1 MSRLL
6 KWLFLL
12 IKEKIMKIILLLF
25 LHLSLVQVSHAF
37 MQPEAKDLL
46 HLKYGQADQNQLD
59 LFLPASYTQHTA
71 VIILL
76 HGGAWMMG
84 GNEYTDKTA
93 KDLRNRG
100 FIVANVDY
108 RYVSE
113 NIKGKDLLSDI
124 NQALSFIQRKSPEY
138 HFRSN
143 GYHLAGISAG
153 AHLALL
159 YGYTSNK
166 NIRSITALCPPVRL
180 DDPETMKALQKNNLL
195 KNVELLAGAQYIP
208 NQKINKKFTWVSP
221 YSHVKAIPTLLF
233 HGDKDELVPDNQ
245 SKFLFKLLT
254 DKGLI
259 AKFVPMIG
267 KGHDCGMNQPDSE
280 KIVLDEIEHWVKK
293 FN

>member
-1 MSRLL
+1 M
-6 KWLFLL
+6 
-12 IKEKIMKIILLLF
+12 MKIILMLLLNLSF
-25 LHLSLVQVSHAF
+25 LQVSQAF
-37 MQPEAKDLL
+37 KQPDAKDLL
-46 HLKYGQADQNQLD
+46 HLKYGSAAQNQLD
-59 LFLPASYTQHTA
+59 LFLPATYNKNTA
-71 VIILL
+71 VVILL

-113 NIKGKDLLSDI
+113 NVNGKDLLSDI
-124 NQALSFIQRKSPEY
+124 DQALTFIQRKSVEY
-138 HFRSN
+138 HFRSK

-166 NIRSITALCPPVRL
+166 DIRSITALCPPVRL
-180 DDPETMKALQKNNLL
+180 DDPETMKALQKNNLV
-195 KNVELLAGAQYIP
+195 KNVELLAGAKYIP
-208 NQKINKKFTWVSP
+208 DQKISIKFTEVSP
-221 YSHVKAIPTLLF
+221 YKYVKAIPTLLF

-245 SKFLFKLLT
+245 SKFLFRLLT
-254 DKGLI
+254 DKKLI
-259 AKFVPMIG
+259 ARFIPMLG

-280 KIVLDEIEHWVKK
+280 KIVLDEIQRWVKK
-293 FN
+293 YN

>member
-1 MSRLL
+1 MIRIL
-6 KWLFLL
+6 KWLFLF
-12 IKEKIMKIILLLF
+12 IKEKIMKIILMLILRLSF
-25 LHLSLVQVSHAF
+25 LQVSHAF
-37 MQPEAKDLL
+37 TQPETKDIL
-46 HLKYGQADQNQLD
+46 HLKYGSAAQHQLD
-59 LFLPASYTQHTA
+59 LFLPATYTKNTA

-113 NIKGKDLLSDI
+113 NVNGQDLLSDI
-124 NQALSFIQRKSPEY
+124 DHALTFIQRKSLEY
-138 HFRSN
+138 HFRSK

-159 YGYTSNK
+159 YGYTSSK

-180 DDPETMKALQKNNLL
+180 DDPETMKALQKNNLV
-195 KNVELLAGAQYIP
+195 KNVELLAGAKYIS
-208 NQKINKKFTWVSP
+208 NEKISVKFTEVSP
-221 YSHVKAIPTLLF
+221 YSHIKAIPTLLF

-245 SKFLFKLLT
+245 SKFLFKLL
-254 DKGLI
+254 KEKKFA
-259 AKFVPMIG
+259 AKFVPMLG

-280 KIVLDEIEHWVKK
+280 KIVLDEIERWVKK

>member
-1 MSRLL
+1 
-6 KWLFLL
+6 
-12 IKEKIMKIILLLF
+12 MKIILMLILRLSF
-25 LHLSLVQVSHAF
+25 LQVSYAF
-37 MQPEAKDLL
+37 TQPETKDILR
-46 HLKYGQADQNQLD
+46 LKYGSAAQHQLD
-59 LFLPASYTQHTA
+59 LFLPATYTKNTA

-113 NIKGKDLLSDI
+113 NVNGQDLLSDI
-124 NQALSFIQRKSPEY
+124 DHALAFIQRKSLEY
-138 HFRSN
+138 HFRSK

-159 YGYTSNK
+159 YGYTSSK

-180 DDPETMKALQKNNLL
+180 DDPETMKALQKNNLV
-195 KNVELLAGAQYIP
+195 KNVELLAGAKYIS
-208 NQKINKKFTWVSP
+208 NEKINVKFTEVSP
-221 YSHVKAIPTLLF
+221 YTYIKAIPTLLF

-245 SKFLFKLLT
+245 SKFLFKLL
-254 DKGLI
+254 KEKKFA
-259 AKFVPMIG
+259 AKFVPMLG

-280 KIVLDEIEHWVKK
+280 KIVLDEIERWVKK